1 MVVGG
6 RWKEKGGKEGAVDLS
21 SNCELR
27 SEREGAGMWLS
38 VGMKML

>member
-6 RWKEKGGKEGAVDLS
+6 RWKEKGERRSCGSEFKLQAVF
-21 SNCELR
+21 R
-27 SEREGAGMWLS
+27 ERAGMWLS

>member
-6 RWKEKGGKEGAVDLS
+6 RWKEKGKEGAVCL
-21 SNCELR
+21 EFKLQAVFR
-27 SEREGAGMWLS
+27 GRAGMWLS